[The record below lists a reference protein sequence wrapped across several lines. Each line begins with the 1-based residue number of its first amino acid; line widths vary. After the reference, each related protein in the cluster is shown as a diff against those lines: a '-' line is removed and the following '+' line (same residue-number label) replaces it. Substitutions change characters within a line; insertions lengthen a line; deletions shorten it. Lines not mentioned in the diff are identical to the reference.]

1 MKARV
6 HVTLKNGV
14 LDPQGKAIGH
24 SLNRLGF
31 AEVGDV
37 RHGKLIELVTGRKPE
52 MVWHG
57 DGDFVKTDL
66 IVVPGGFSYG
76 DYLRCGAMAAQSPV
90 MAEVKRRAGQGVPV
104 LAICNGFQIAAE
116 AGLLPGVLMRN
127 AHLKFVCADVHLKVE
142 TSHSLFTNRYQEG
155 QVIRVPVAHAE
166 GNYFADEAT
175 LKRIEDRGQVAFR
188 YCAPDGTVDGTG
200 NPNGS
205 IPNIAGVFNE
215 SKTVMGLMPPP
226 ENAREPM
233 FGRTDSNALFE
244 GLVQAPT

>member
-1 MKARV
+1 MKAS
-6 HVTLKNGV
+6 V
-14 LDPQGKAIGH
+14 LVFPG
-24 SLNRLGF
+24 SNR
-31 AEVGDV
+31 EGDV
-37 RHGKLIELVTGRKPE
+37 AHAIELVTGRKPQ
-52 MVWHG
+52 MIWHG
-57 DGDFVKTDL
+57 DGDFEKTDL

-90 MAEVKRRAGQGVPV
+90 MAEVTRRAAQGVPV

-142 TSHSLFTNRYQEG
+142 TSQSLFTNRYQQG

-175 LKRIEDRGQVAFR
+175 LKRLEDRGQVAFR
-188 YCAPDGTVDGTG
+188 YCAPDGTVDGPLGKAG

-205 IPNIAGVFNE
+205 IRNIAGVFNE
-215 SKTVMGLMPPP
+215 SKTVMGLMPHP
-226 ENAREPM
+226 ENAVEPM
-233 FGRTDSNALFE
+233 FGGSDGKALFE
-244 GLVQAPT
+244 GLVEALT